1 MNAVLSADGVRVDLG
16 GRRVLDQ
23 VDLDLGPGGLV
34 GLIGPNGAGK
44 TTLLRA
50 LAGLVRPARGAVTLD
65 GTPISRL
72 RPDRVAA
79 RVAYLPQGGGSAW
92 PMPVREVVALG
103 RAPHRRGW
111 RGWTAADRAAVQ
123 EALAATGTEALADR
137 RVTELSGGERARV
150 LLARALAGEPE
161 VLLADE
167 PVAGLDPY
175 HRLEVMSHLQAL
187 AHAGHGVAVVLHD
200 LTLAGRFCDRLVLL
214 DQGKAVADGP
224 PGAVL
229 TRRRLAEVYRVRALH
244 GRVAGEPVV
253 VPWARWPDDAGR
265 AAAAADVGG
274 LDTAVWA
281 EVAE

>member
-1 MNAVLSADGVRVDLG
+1 MTEGLTAATVSVDLG
-16 GRRVLDQ
+16 GRRALDG
-23 VDLDLGPGGLV
+23 VDLTVGPGELI

-50 LAGLVRPARGAVTLD
+50 FAGLIRPAEGHVTLD
-65 GTPISRL
+65 GTPVRRL
-72 RPDRVAA
+72 RPDRFAA

-103 RAPHRRGW
+103 RAPHRRRWGGFT
-111 RGWTAADRAAVQ
+111 RADRNAVDS
-123 EALAATGTEALADR
+123 ALDATGTHDLADR

-150 LLARALAGEPE
+150 LLARALAGEPT

-200 LTLAGRFCDRLVLL
+200 LTLAGRFCDRLALL
-214 DQGKAVADGP
+214 DQGRAVADGP

-229 TRRRLAEVYRVRALH
+229 TREQLARVYRVRALH
-244 GRVAGEPVV
+244 GRVGGEPVV
-253 VPWARWPDDAGR
+253 VPWARCDRDSADRDDA
-265 AAAAADVGG
+265 APPA
-274 LDTAVWA
+274 WP